1 MSCNLI
7 RLRCKLPYEAPG
19 GQTPEGQT
27 PKGQA
32 PRGQTPEGIAPDMP
46 AANGLCP
53 DHRLFDLPPALA
65 KQIASWYRQQG
76 WEVLEEAL

>member
-7 RLRCKLPYEAPG
+7 RLRCKPPYEAPG
-19 GQTPEGQT
+19 GQT

-32 PRGQTPEGIAPDMP
+32 PRGQTSEGIAPDMP